1 MSLLNGRMKKN
12 IIQNKMDIYSKQQK
26 WKFTLLSF
34 AIIIGVSSLF
44 VTNRLVK
51 ELKAEERKKIEL
63 WADATKHLVNLSG
76 EGDYSLAIKVISEN
90 SNIPVILVDAC
101 DSILEWRNFQIQTKT
116 DSFFINL
123 GIKNVQKITK
133 SYLRTELANIK
144 EGEDEPIEI
153 NIIDDKQWIYYKDSA
168 LLNRLRYYPIYQL
181 VFISIFMFIAYFTFS
196 ANKKSEQN
204 QVWAG
209 MAKEAAHQLGT
220 PLSSLMAWVELL
232 KSKIET
238 KDMVLEMEK
247 DIIRLETITDRFS
260 KIGSKP
266 TLENTNIVEVAKK
279 ATNYL
284 GSRFPD
290 KVNININYEETEII
304 VPVSRVLLNWV
315 IENICKNAVDAMKG
329 KGEILVNLRNERTHV
344 SINISDN
351 GDGIDPSIIKNI
363 FKPGVTSKARGWGL
377 GLSLSKRIVEEY
389 HNGSIFVMKS
399 AKGIGTTFTIRLPKT
414 SKNTTS

>member
-1 MSLLNGRMKKN
+1 
-12 IIQNKMDIYSKQQK
+12 MDIYSKQQK

-51 ELKAEERKKIEL
+51 ELKDEERKKIEL

-101 DSILEWRNFQIQTKT
+101 DSILEWRNFQRQTKI
-116 DSFFINL
+116 DSFFIGL
-123 GIKNVQKITK
+123 GLKNIQKITK

-168 LLNRLRYYPIYQL
+168 LLSRLRYYPIYQL
-181 VFISIFMFIAYFTFS
+181 GFISVFMFIAYFTFS

-232 KSKIET
+232 KSKTQT

-247 DIIRLETITDRFS
+247 DIIRLGTITDRFS

-266 TLENTNIVEVAKK
+266 TLKNTNIVEVVKK

-290 KVNININYEETEII
+290 KVNISIDFEETEII
-304 VPVSRVLLNWV
+304 VPVSKVLLNWV

-329 KGEILVNLRNERTHV
+329 KGEILVSLRNERTHV
-344 SINISDN
+344 SINISDK

-363 FKPGVTSKARGWGL
+363 FKPGVTSKTRGWGL

-389 HNGSIFVMKS
+389 HNGSIFVMQS
-399 AKGIGTTFTIRLPKT
+399 AKGIGATFTIRLPKT
-414 SKNTTS
+414 SNTTTS